1 MKIAVIS
8 FTGAGKEL
16 AGRMAKKLT
25 ENGHYCQ
32 ATAWEKGMS
41 LSEWTKMQFSQQ
53 EALIF
58 IGAAGIAV
66 RASAPFL
73 KDKME
78 DPAVMAVDEKGR
90 FVIPLLS
97 GHVGGGNR
105 LALEIAA
112 ITGGQAAITTATDV
126 NGLFA
131 VDVFAAEHG
140 MVLSDR
146 ELAKQVS
153 ASLLEGERPGWICD
167 WGDFPAP
174 KGFRPGNGEKLTV
187 WITLSD
193 LDQQNCLKL
202 IPRAAVL
209 GIGCRRGTPKEALE
223 QAVAAALNKYRI
235 SPLAVGTVATIDRKK
250 DEPGLREMAVEHGW
264 PIVCYTAE
272 ELERAEGD
280 FTESPFVRKTVGTG
294 NVCQRAAVLAGGEL
308 IGGRMVFSGIT
319 VAVSLR
325 RNT

>member
-202 IPRAAVL
+202 IPR
-209 GIGCRRGTPKEALE
+209 
-223 QAVAAALNKYRI
+223 
-235 SPLAVGTVATIDRKK
+235 
-250 DEPGLREMAVEHGW
+250 
-264 PIVCYTAE
+264 
-272 ELERAEGD
+272 
-280 FTESPFVRKTVGTG
+280 
-294 NVCQRAAVLAGGEL
+294 GGE
-308 IGGRMVFSGIT
+308 
-319 VAVSLR
+319 R
-325 RNT
+325 RRRLWSRL